1 MNTTLKRFTIF
12 LVLILSIT
20 TASSQRLLKH
30 RTPSSKLDSIPVLSN
45 YQVQLVNLNFSS
57 MMYWYQTANTL
68 DTLYRNELE
77 KVKVYSQITGI
88 QTNSTE
94 TLLQAY
100 ENKRAIDLA
109 IKNEN
114 ELLLKKL
121 KKDNR
126 KLKVKNVLLTVSTT
140 GLLLTTV
147 YFAIF

>member
-1 MNTTLKRFTIF
+1 
-12 LVLILSIT
+12 
-20 TASSQRLLKH
+20 
-30 RTPSSKLDSIPVLSN
+30 
-45 YQVQLVNLNFSS
+45 

-68 DTLYRNELE
+68 DTLYRIEAE
-77 KVKVYSQITGI
+77 KVKIYSQITGI
-88 QTNSTE
+88 QTNSTQ
-94 TLLQAY
+94 TLLEAY

-114 ELLLKKL
+114 EQLLKDL
-121 KKDNR
+121 KRSNR

>member
-1 MNTTLKRFTIF
+1 
-12 LVLILSIT
+12 
-20 TASSQRLLKH
+20 
-30 RTPSSKLDSIPVLSN
+30 
-45 YQVQLVNLNFSS
+45 
-57 MMYWYQTANTL
+57 MYWYQTANTL

-77 KVKVYSQITGI
+77 KVKIYSQITGI

>member
-1 MNTTLKRFTIF
+1 
-12 LVLILSIT
+12 
-20 TASSQRLLKH
+20 
-30 RTPSSKLDSIPVLSN
+30 
-45 YQVQLVNLNFSS
+45 
-57 MMYWYQTANTL
+57 MYWYQTANTL

-77 KVKVYSQITGI
+77 KVKIYSQITGI

-114 ELLLKKL
+114 EKLMVDLKKQN
-121 KKDNR
+121 K
-126 KLKVKNVLLTVSTT
+126 KLKVKNVLLTVSTA